1 MQASP
6 CLLFLTFFLL
16 PLANGQCLP
25 GCEIKV
31 TIGVYYESLC
41 KDSRAFITEQLY
53 PTYQNLSQNL
63 DVEFKPFG
71 KASFVAS
78 DPEFKPEG
86 GFNFTCQ
93 HGPKECEGN
102 LYQACVLSK
111 TADADKRMEFVN
123 CFMTSLANTVVEVS
137 TATQNCMEAADIG
150 GATFEEVD
158 KCHSSAEGENLLH
171 DIGVETLNL
180 DPPLYFVPWI
190 LLDEGWIK
198 ADFEAALKDLNSLMC
213 DNKRYLKG
221 VGACDA

>member
-1 MQASP
+1 MALLERLISSP
-6 CLLFLTFFLL
+6 Q
-16 PLANGQCLP
+16 QCLP

-71 KASFVAS
+71 KASVSRDPKVLDFRAFVRFIIISKFVAS

-137 TATQNCMEAADIG
+137 TATQNVNRLPIRAR
-150 GATFEEVD
+150 TV
-158 KCHSSAEGENLLH
+158 
-171 DIGVETLNL
+171 
-180 DPPLYFVPWI
+180 
-190 LLDEGWIK
+190 
-198 ADFEAALKDLNSLMC
+198 
-213 DNKRYLKG
+213 
-221 VGACDA
+221 

>member
-1 MQASP
+1 MQAASVLLCLICFLSP
-6 CLLFLTFFLL
+6 LV
-16 PLANGQCLP
+16 NSQCLF
-25 GCEIKV
+25 ETKV

-41 KDSRAFITEQLY
+41 PDSRNFITKQLY
-53 PTYQNLSQNL
+53 PTYQKLGQNL
-63 DVEFKPFG
+63 DVEFRPFG
-71 KASFVAS
+71 KASFIAN
-78 DPEFKPEG
+78 PEG

-102 LYQACVLSK
+102 LYQACLLSK
-111 TADADKRMEFVN
+111 TGDADKRMEFVN
-123 CFMTSLANTVVEVS
+123 CFMTSLAATAVEVS
-137 TATQNCMEAADIG
+137 AAAQNCMAAADITET
-150 GATFEEVD
+150 TFEEVD

-171 DIGVETLNL
+171 DIGVETANL
-180 DPPLYFVPWI
+180 DPPLYFIPWI